1 MELQKPKNC
10 TEMETING
18 LERSCMEQEGRL
30 QITHLI
36 GVNIQN
42 TQGAHTTQY
51 QNPTKSN

>member
-36 GVNIQN
+36 VVNIQN